1 MLSPLARGL
10 LAATLFLSASATGA
24 RAQMEI
30 HSLAPQDGMSISVP
44 SPLESSPDQQ
54 RRGSTLAPFSPG
66 SQTKTVLT
74 LSALFFDKSA
84 AIETGLRW
92 RIFADQPDLNGN
104 HALVFEGIEAKPFIT
119 LDPGGY
125 IVHVVYGL
133 ASATRH
139 VVIGTESVSEE
150 IALNVGALR
159 FTGTVG
165 NKTIPSSE
173 LNFEIHRA
181 DSNTEELVA
190 QVKAGELLRLKAGA
204 YQVTSTYGQTNARV
218 ISEVRVEPGKL
229 TEAAVLHKAGRVD
242 LRLISNGK
250 EIPEATWSLLTP
262 GGDVVSESLPTS
274 RDLVLAE
281 GEYVAVAR
289 YDGRIF
295 QKQFE
300 VHSGRVDRV
309 DLATNANAAPPPS
322 SRNAAPEE

>member
-10 LAATLFLSASATGA
+10 LAATLLLFASASGT
-24 RAQMEI
+24 RAQMDLN
-30 HSLAPQDGMSISVP
+30 SLAPQDGMSISVP

-54 RRGSTLAPFSPG
+54 RRNQTLAPFSPG
-66 SQTKTVLT
+66 SQTKTVLS

-92 RIFADQPDLNGN
+92 RVFSDQPDFNGN
-104 HALVFEGIEAKPFIT
+104 HALVFETIEAKPFIT

-139 VVIGTESVSEE
+139 VVLGTESVSEE
-150 IALNVGALR
+150 IALNAGALR

-165 NKTIPSSE
+165 NKTIPPAE
-173 LNFEIHRA
+173 LSFEIHRA
-181 DSNTEELVA
+181 DANTEELVA

-204 YQVTSTYGQTNARV
+204 YQVTSTYGQANAKI

-242 LRLISNGK
+242 LRLIANGH
-250 EIPEATWSLLTP
+250 EIPDATWSLLTP
-262 GGDVVSESLPTS
+262 GGDVVSETLPAA

-289 YDGRIF
+289 YEGRIF
-295 QKQFE
+295 QKPFE
-300 VHSGRVDRV
+300 VHSGRAEKVDV
-309 DLATNANAAPPPS
+309 AASMNAVPQEPT
-322 SRNAAPEE
+322 RDEVPEE